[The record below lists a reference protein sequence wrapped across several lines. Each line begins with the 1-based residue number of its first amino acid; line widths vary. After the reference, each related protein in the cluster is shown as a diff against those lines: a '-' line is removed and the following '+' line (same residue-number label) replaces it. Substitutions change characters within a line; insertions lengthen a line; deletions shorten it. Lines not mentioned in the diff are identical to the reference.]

1 MQFITTGNRIAVEN
15 FTLGDL
21 YTITFTS
28 GTYINSACIGIGE
41 NFVSFQRNEPELLFT
56 LNMETA
62 ELVSSIDLYAG
73 GTGTNNYNELSNKP
87 QIGGVELVG
96 NKSLSDL
103 GIQAEITEES
113 PLSSSLVSGLG
124 SAAAADSSDFA
135 TAAQGAVA
143 ETAIQSAGSGLSKDG
158 TTLNHSNS
166 VTAKTTEG
174 FAAITY
180 DAQGHIT
187 GSTAATTA
195 QLAALNSGITS
206 TDVAQIE
213 TNKTNILSA
222 FEANGTK
229 NKLTY
234 TLSSLKA
241 LNTGGSWSGN
251 VYTNGK
257 ATFTV
262 NSDMTITAKASG
274 IASTSEVF
282 RFYLQ
287 SFTASSGDMLCSGLA
302 TANAN
307 LFLYTQSGDTYTTSA
322 PDIQYEASDVG
333 VARNIT
339 MLVRENTTGTL
350 FKPMVCDKTL
360 YDISPTYQPHALSNV
375 ELTAKEQQNET
386 NILSVA
392 DNPNKNRLY
401 FDGVY
406 PTDLAGVVYTINPDM
421 SITADVSG
429 KTGTSIVILAIDG
442 SYTNVASLCNGNYM
456 LSGCPSG
463 GGNDTY
469 QMYAA
474 GGSYTQR
481 DYGNGVELVST
492 SIAGIYAVI
501 RIESGYT
508 GGNITF
514 KPMICSKSLWESG
527 YKAYAPYTPTIAE
540 IKALLAT

>member
-213 TNKTNILSA
+213 TNKTNILLEQSKTIGMT
-222 FEANGTK
+222 E
-229 NKLTY
+229 
-234 TLSSLKA
+234 
-241 LNTGGSWSGN
+241 GGSN
-251 VYTNGK
+251 YI
-257 ATFTV
+257 TV
-262 NSDMTITAKASG
+262 NG
-274 IASTSEVF
+274 I
-282 RFYLQ
+282 RFYI
-287 SFTASSGDMLCSGLA
+287 SS
-302 TANAN
+302 
-307 LFLYTQSGDTYTTSA
+307 TT
-322 PDIQYEASDVG
+322 P
-333 VARNIT
+333 
-339 MLVRENTTGTL
+339 TGTI
-350 FKPMVCDKTL
+350 PVGS
-360 YDISPTYQPHALSNV
+360 I
-375 ELTAKEQQNET
+375 
-386 NILSVA
+386 
-392 DNPNKNRLY
+392 
-401 FDGVY
+401 GV
-406 PTDLAGVVYTINPDM
+406 G
-421 SITADVSG
+421 
-429 KTGTSIVILAIDG
+429 
-442 SYTNVASLCNGNYM
+442 
-456 LSGCPSG
+456 
-463 GGNDTY
+463 
-469 QMYAA
+469 
-474 GGSYTQR
+474 
-481 DYGNGVELVST
+481 
-492 SIAGIYAVI
+492 
-501 RIESGYT
+501 
-508 GGNITF
+508 F
-514 KPMICSKSLWESG
+514 
-527 YKAYAPYTPTIAE
+527 
-540 IKALLAT
+540 